1 MHKYYVN
8 IFAKR
13 FYRDI
18 EFMLFIHFFLPT
30 FKAYF
35 ILLLKLKYIY
45 IYSAV
50 FLKILSISIKINIS
64 IVCTYQKVTI
74 FQYLPGL
81 IEQAVSSIVQMSHTV
96 HCYAVERS
104 FNISLMNIAF
114 VCVAKDSHMQ

>member
-35 ILLLKLKYIY
+35 ILLFETKIYIYIFSSVLEDLEYKYKNKYIY
-45 IYSAV
+45 CLY
-50 FLKILSISIKINIS
+50 
-64 IVCTYQKVTI
+64 
-74 FQYLPGL
+74 
-81 IEQAVSSIVQMSHTV
+81 VSEGYYI
-96 HCYAVERS
+96 
-104 FNISLMNIAF
+104 FNICQ
-114 VCVAKDSHMQ
+114 V